1 MATDARI
8 VIGATDATKQAFK
21 SVNNGLSKME
31 KSAFS
36 LNKAFGALAGVATF
50 GALTAGIK
58 GVVDQADKFDKLSI
72 SLGISVES
80 LSQYRLA
87 TELNNVSMD
96 QFALILQRQT
106 RRVAEAAKGTG
117 EARDALRELGVSA
130 VDLAKLSPDKQF
142 EVLAD
147 AMQNVEGQS
156 NKLRLAFK
164 LFDSEGAR
172 PALQLMSEGADGLR
186 KYREEADSMGLTISS
201 VSAKQMVAFND
212 QLTKSKLAIQGGVQI
227 ITVSL
232 LPVITS
238 MSNAFLAAANA
249 VSRFIDSFKD
259 QKSTVAGVVAEMKK
273 IRDEIAAF
281 PNTPPSLFQLG
292 RLQDL
297 TKQYEAL
304 TGAAK
309 GAAETIDFDIGPP
322 MGTIAADKTAAADAK
337 KAQDALERLRL
348 SKANELE
355 VIRVSLLSQEEV
367 ENNAF
372 LNRMMIIEEN
382 YELELISLEKYQS
395 LRENLTEKHESRIA
409 KITTDNEKR
418 IHDYQLKQRTD
429 ILNQSINL
437 LAMLGTKSKAFAAAA
452 IILESVIA
460 AKKIFIESQVAA
472 AAALV
477 PPPVGLGPVAG
488 QPLAA
493 AILTA
498 GKISAGLTLATGAMQ
513 LGSLG
518 NSGGASGVYQADPL
532 TGLPESSQGRT
543 ERIAKTDI
551 TINLSGA
558 DLLSADSVRTLI
570 EKINEQIDDGVNVG
584 SIRVA

>member
-8 VIGATDATKQAFK
+8 IIGATDATKQAFE
-21 SVNNGLSKME
+21 SVNNGLLKME
-31 KSAFS
+31 RSAFN
-36 LNKAFGALAGVATF
+36 LNKVFGALAGVTTF
-50 GALTAGIK
+50 GAMAAGIK

-106 RRVAEAAKGTG
+106 RRVADAAKGTG
-117 EARDALRELGVSA
+117 DARDALRELGVSA
-130 VDLAKLSPDKQF
+130 ADLAKLSPDKQF

-172 PALQLMSEGADGLR
+172 PALLLMSEGADGLR
-186 KYREEADSMGLTISS
+186 KYREEAASMGLTISS

-232 LPVITS
+232 LPVITG
-238 MSNAFLAAANA
+238 MSNAFLTAANA
-249 VSRFIDSFKD
+249 VGRFIDSFKD
-259 QKSTVAGVVAEMKK
+259 QKSTIAGIVAEMKK
-273 IRDEIAAF
+273 IRDEIAAV
-281 PNTPPSLFQLG
+281 PNTPPSMFQMG

-297 TKQYEAL
+297 TKQYQAL
-304 TGAAK
+304 TTAAK
-309 GAAETIDFDIGPP
+309 GAAGTIDFDIATP
-322 MGTIAADKTAAADAK
+322 MGTIAADNTAAADA
-337 KAQDALERLRL
+337 ARTQDALERLRL

-372 LNRMMIIEEN
+372 LNRMLIIEEN
-382 YELELISLEKYQS
+382 YELELISLQKYQS
-395 LRENLTEKHESRIA
+395 LREGLTVAHEDRLT
-409 KITTDNEKR
+409 KIRADVADKR
-418 IHDYQLKQRTD
+418 VKLGNTEYQVSLKG
-429 ILNQSINL
+429 
-437 LAMLGTKSKAFAAAA
+437 ASKFAADQLNIGATSSRALFNLRKVQA
-452 IILESVIA
+452 ISEGLITLPETVMDA
-460 AKKIFIESQVAA
+460 YKFGVKIGG
-472 AAALV
+472 
-477 PPPVGLGPVAG
+477 PPVGAVMAGIAGAAQLANLNAIRSANFGGGGGGGIGASGGAVGVTPVDPVFG
-488 QPLAA
+488 QPL
-493 AILTA
+493 
-498 GKISAGLTLATGAMQ
+498 
-513 LGSLG
+513 
-518 NSGGASGVYQADPL
+518 
-532 TGLPESSQGRT
+532 QGQT
-543 ERIAKTDI
+543 QSTVKTDI

-558 DLLSADSVRTLI
+558 GMLSAESVRTLI
-570 EKINEQIDDGVNVG
+570 EKINEQIDDGVVVG